1 MKHALSRRQIWAAP
15 LALAAASAV
24 GLVSA
29 LLADGAGDAL
39 AWLALGTPVI
49 VVGCCVLPR
58 VQRSYFRRYEEQA
71 EHRAKRSPSYHRPL
85 PQPLHQR

>member
-15 LALAAASAV
+15 LALAAARAV

-29 LLADGAGDAL
+29 LPADGAGDAL
-39 AWLALGTPVI
+39 AWLALGAPVI

-58 VQRSYFRRYEEQA
+58 VQRSYFRRHEGEGSHSPRNA
-71 EHRAKRSPSYHRPL
+71 EA
-85 PQPLHQR
+85 